1 MMEKGESDVPMAEKI
16 KTLSPV
22 VLFCYNRVEYLI
34 QTVMALRANE
44 LADQSDLIIFSDGP
58 KNEQDAEKVRAVREY
73 IHLIRGFRKV
83 EIHESPVNKG
93 LANSVIAGVTEVVN
107 RYGKVIV
114 LEDDLVTSPCFLR
127 FMNEA
132 LDLYQDEERVCC
144 IHGFSWNTKE
154 KLPDTFFLRGADCW
168 GWATWKRGW
177 DLFEPSAEK
186 LLASFRAKPE
196 LIPLFDFNGSYPYF
210 KMLENQKKGTVDSWA
225 IRWQASAFLAD
236 KLTLHSGNN
245 LIQNIGLA
253 GTHIRTEDHFPKITG
268 NRLSFPIPEIPV
280 KADERAYRLYA
291 DFFKSASPA
300 FSLSGISGMLR
311 RAAGKILPDSLKS
324 FLHRCLGEEN
334 TWKGNYESLESAQK
348 DAVGYDAAN
357 ILEKVKE
364 ATKEVI
370 AGNAVFERDSVLF
383 FHEEPNYPLIS
394 SLLFA
399 MHGKEELRLLDFGG
413 SLGSV
418 YFQNRK
424 FLSCFRKISW
434 EIVEQKHFTE
444 AGRELLKDFPEIR
457 FRQSVEEVFRNGKPD
472 IALFSSVLQYL
483 PDFQALLQKAMDAEC
498 DYILIDRTPVFTE
511 NEKRRYCIQHVS
523 PNIYKGTYAVQ
534 IFGKND
540 FGNILN
546 SRYQLLDDFLSY
558 RLTIR
563 LGISRDHAEYRG
575 QLWKRKS

>member
-1 MMEKGESDVPMAEKI
+1 MTEKI
-16 KTLSPV
+16 KNLSPI

-58 KNEQDAEKVRAVREY
+58 KNECDTGKVKAVREY
-73 IHLIRGFRKV
+73 IHLIQGFRKV

-93 LANSVIAGVTEVVN
+93 LATSVIAGVTEVVN

-132 LDLYQDEERVCC
+132 LDLYQDEEQVCS

-177 DLFEPSAEK
+177 DLFEPSTEK

-210 KMLENQKKGTVDSWA
+210 QMLENQRKGITDSWA
-225 IRWQASAFLAD
+225 IRWHASAFLAD

-253 GTHIRTEDHFPKITG
+253 GTHIRTENRFPKITG
-268 NRLSFPIPEIPV
+268 NHLSFPVHKIPV
-280 KADERAYRLYA
+280 AVNERVYQIYA
-291 DFFKSASPA
+291 DFFKSPSPA
-300 FSLSGISGMLR
+300 SLSGISSLLR
-311 RAAGKILPDSLKS
+311 RIAGKILPDFLKR
-324 FLHRCLGEEN
+324 FLHRCMGQEN
-334 TWKGNYESLESAQK
+334 PWKGDYDSLESAQK
-348 DAVGYDAAN
+348 EAVGYDAAN
-357 ILEKVKE
+357 ILEKVKN

-383 FHEEPNYPLIS
+383 VHEEPNYPLIS

-399 MHGKEELRLLDFGG
+399 MHGKKELHLLDFGG

-444 AGRELLKDFPEIR
+444 AGRELLKGFPEIS
-457 FRQSVEEVFRNGKPD
+457 FQQSVEDVFRNGKPD
-472 IALFSSVLQYL
+472 IVLFSSVLQYL
-483 PDFQALLQKAMDAEC
+483 PDFQPLLQKVMDAEC
-498 DYILIDRTPVFTE
+498 DYILIDRTPIFTE
-511 NEKRRYCIQHVS
+511 NEKRHYCIQHVPPS
-523 PNIYKGTYAVQ
+523 IYPGSYAVQ
-534 IFGKND
+534 IFGRND
-540 FGNILN
+540 FSNILN
-546 SRYQLLDDFLSY
+546 SRYRLLDDFLSY
-558 RLTIR
+558 QTKIR
-563 LGISRDHAEYRG
+563 LGISQDHAEYRG

>member
-1 MMEKGESDVPMAEKI
+1 MKNIAPI
-16 KTLSPV
+16 I
-22 VLFCYNRVEYLI
+22 LFCYNRVEYLI
-34 QTVMALRANE
+34 RTVMALRANE
-44 LADQSDLIIFSDGP
+44 LADQSELIIFSDGP
-58 KNEQDAEKVRAVREY
+58 KNERDTEKVKAVREY
-73 IHLIRGFRKV
+73 IHLIQGFRKV

-107 RYGKVIV
+107 RCGKVIV

-132 LDLYQDEERVCC
+132 LDLYQNEEQVCS

-210 KMLENQKKGTVDSWA
+210 QMLENQKKGIVDSWA
-225 IRWQASAFLAD
+225 IRWHASAFLAN

-253 GTHIRTEDHFPKITG
+253 GTHIRTKDRFPKITG
-268 NRLSFPIPEIPV
+268 NHLSFPVHKIPV
-280 KADERAYRLYA
+280 AVNERAYQIYA
-291 DFFKSASPA
+291 DFFKSPSTAP
-300 FSLSGISGMLR
+300 LSGMSIMLR
-311 RAAGKILPDSLKS
+311 KIAGKILPDFLKR
-324 FLHRCLGEEN
+324 FLHRCMGRKN
-334 TWKGNYESLESAQK
+334 PWQGNYDSLESAQK
-348 DAVGYDAAN
+348 DAAGYDAAN
-357 ILEKVKE
+357 ILEKVRN

-383 FHEEPNYPLIS
+383 FHEEPNYPLVS

-399 MHGKEELRLLDFGG
+399 MHGKKELHLLDFGG
-413 SLGSV
+413 SLGSA

-444 AGRELLKDFPEIR
+444 AGRELLQGFPEIS
-457 FRQSVEEVFRNGKPD
+457 FQQSVEDVLRNGKPD
-472 IALFSSVLQYL
+472 IVLFSSVLQYL
-483 PDFQALLQKAMDAEC
+483 PDFQALLQKVMDAEC
-498 DYILIDRTPVFTE
+498 DYILIDRTPVFME
-511 NEKRRYCIQHVS
+511 NEKRRYCIQHVPPS
-523 PNIYKGTYAVQ
+523 IYTGSYAVQ

-540 FGNILN
+540 FSNIL
-546 SRYQLLDDFLSY
+546 SPRYRMLDDFLSY
-558 RLTIR
+558 QTKIR
-563 LGISRDHAEYRG
+563 LGSSQDHAEYRG
-575 QLWKRKS
+575 QLWKKNP